1 MPFFVP
7 LYLVTDEIVSIIK
20 KKREPEREIQIHAQC
35 MKWVWLQDSRFRK
48 FRCQKCNRREGLVY

>member
-20 KKREPEREIQIHAQC
+20 KKGNLRE
-35 MKWVWLQDSRFRK
+35 K
-48 FRCQKCNRREGLVY
+48 FKSMHNA